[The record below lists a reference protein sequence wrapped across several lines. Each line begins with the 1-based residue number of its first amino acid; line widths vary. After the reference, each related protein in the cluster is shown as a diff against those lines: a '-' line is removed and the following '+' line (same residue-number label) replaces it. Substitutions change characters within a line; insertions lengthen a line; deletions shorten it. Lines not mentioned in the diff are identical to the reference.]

1 MDSGLLSMEVAK
13 KVYEKKQKNNKL
25 TSPVKAASVT
35 KKIQSA
41 TVTKKTPSS
50 AVSSTK
56 TKTTVSKVLSS
67 TETKATDSKVASRQP
82 KKRKAGDESSE
93 DDFLI
98 TRKNTKKQ
106 KTS

>member
-1 MDSGLLSMEVAK
+1 MESGLLSMEVAK

-56 TKTTVSKVLSS
+56 N
-67 TETKATDSKVASRQP
+67 
-82 KKRKAGDESSE
+82 E
-93 DDFLI
+93 DNSLQSIVFNWNEGNRVQSCI
-98 TRKNTKKQ
+98 
-106 KTS
+106 

>member
-1 MDSGLLSMEVAK
+1 MSLMESGLLSMEVAK
-13 KVYEKKQKNNKL
+13 KVYEKKQKNSKL

-56 TKTTVSKVLSS
+56 TKTTDS
-67 TETKATDSKVASRQP
+67 TVASRQP
-82 KKRKAGDESSE
+82 KKRKAGDSISE